1 MSIVNAN
8 MAKGKVMVDT
18 NKLKQKIKE
27 KGLKFGYLAQLLGIS
42 ENTFTK
48 KMKGIVDFKATEL
61 KILRDVL
68 ELSWDEVDAIFFAES
83 FAILTK
89 EGA

>member
-1 MSIVNAN
+1 
-8 MAKGKVMVDT
+8 MVDT

-68 ELSWDEVDAIFFAES
+68 ELTNEELDSVFFADD
-83 FAILTK
+83 FADLAK